1 MSSKVKDAYEAVKE
15 EGDVTVEHLKAMKED
30 IAKELQQTRET
41 MMKEM
46 KKGKEYAEDRPM
58 LAIGLA
64 FGVGLA
70 IGAVMAIA
78 MSKGKD

>member
-15 EGDVTVEHLKAMKED
+15 EGDVTMEHLKAMKED

-41 MMKEM
+41 MTKEM
-46 KKGKEYAEDRPM
+46 KKGREYVEDRPM
-58 LAIGLA
+58 FAVGLA
-64 FGVGLA
+64 FGVGLV
-70 IGAVMAIA
+70 IGAITAIA

>member
-46 KKGKEYAEDRPM
+46 KMGKEYFEDRPM
-58 LAIGLA
+58 FAIGLA

-70 IGAVMAIA
+70 IGAVIAIA

>member
-1 MSSKVKDAYEAVKE
+1 MSSKVKGAYEAMKE
-15 EGDVTVEHLKAMKED
+15 EGGVTMEHLKAMKED
-30 IAKELQQTRET
+30 IAKELQNTRES

-46 KKGKEYAEDRPM
+46 KMGKEYFEDRPM
-58 LAIGLA
+58 LEIGLA

-70 IGAVMAIA
+70 IGAAIAVA